1 MRRFWLPLLS
11 AALVAAAAFAPVSPA
26 GAQGG
31 WRGKPFLEWTKA
43 DAEDLLIES
52 PWAQT
57 VARSGSAIRG
67 TGVSAPDPALT
78 VRLRSALPI
87 RQAMLRLRQLRE
99 KYDQMSDKKKAEFDE
114 KNAPLIECPACADSY
129 VVAVLPPPGGR
140 LNLPN
145 TFIST
150 PPEKFKRYVYLS
162 DEHGTTRAL
171 VHYAPPKTLSTEA
184 VFFFDRFDEKGNPL
198 ITPSSK
204 KLVLNIGPEV
214 LGGDTAL
221 NRFEFNV
228 SKMLIEGKV
237 GF

>member
-1 MRRFWLPLLS
+1 MRRFWFSLLS

-31 WRGKPFLEWTKA
+31 WRGKPYVEWTKN
-43 DAEDLLIES
+43 DAEDLLIDS

-57 VARSGSAIRG
+57 VARSGLDGPRG
-67 TGVSAPDPALT
+67 IGMRDPAVT

-99 KYDQMSDKKKAEFDE
+99 KYDQMSEKKKAEFDE
-114 KNAPLIECPACADSY
+114 KHATLIECPACADSY

-150 PPEKFKRYVYLS
+150 PPEKFKRYVHLS
-162 DEHGTTRAL
+162 DERGTMRAL
-171 VHYAPPKTLSTEA
+171 VHYAPPKSLSTEA

-204 KLVLNIGPEV
+204 KLILNIGPEV
-214 LGGDTAL
+214 LGGDTTL
-221 NRFEFNV
+221 NRFEFDV